1 MLLNKTM
8 QINNADI
15 ISIKQMFMVVLLQFM
30 IHTPTI
36 LNLDLS
42 GYKLPCILNVFN
54 SNWHPE

>member
-1 MLLNKTM
+1 MLLNTDM

-15 ISIKQMFMVVLLQFM
+15 RSIKQMFMVVLLHFM

-42 GYKLPCILNVFN
+42 GYRLPCILNVF
-54 SNWHPE
+54 SSIWHPE

>member
-8 QINNADI
+8 QINNVDI
-15 ISIKQMFMVVLLQFM
+15 RSIKQMFMVVLLHFM

>member
-1 MLLNKTM
+1 MLLHKTM
-8 QINNADI
+8 QINNVDI
-15 ISIKQMFMVVLLQFM
+15 RSIKQMFMVVLLHFM
-30 IHTPTI
+30 IHIPTI